1 MKKGKTVKL
10 SGYRSFK
17 SHYGTIDST
26 NLKSIFLNIQTWV
39 EPKDEVE
46 NWNRVV
52 LNMTRSV
59 KHTVLENINKEYFD
73 TKFIVDLDLRTSG
86 LQLKKKSFLNLEINL
101 FLLQEVDFKSPK
113 LKKLVK
119 DLVKSV
125 YGETMS
131 KNKYFKF
138 YLTKNG
144 NQKPIKKET
153 ETIQYL

>member
-1 MKKGKTVKL
+1 MKKGKTIKL
-10 SGYRSFK
+10 SGYRTFK
-17 SHYGTIDST
+17 SHYGTIDSA
-26 NLKSIFLNIQTWV
+26 NLKSIFINIQSWV
-39 EPKDEVE
+39 EPKDDIE

-59 KHTVLENINKEYFD
+59 KHTVLENINKEVFD

-86 LQLKKKSFLNLEINL
+86 LQLNKKSFMNLEINL
-101 FLLQEVDFKSPK
+101 FVLEPMDFKSPK
-113 LKKLVK
+113 LKKYVK
-119 DLVKSV
+119 NLIKSV
-125 YGETMS
+125 YGDVMN

-153 ETIQYL
+153 ETV

>member
-1 MKKGKTVKL
+1 MKKGKTIKL
-10 SGYRSFK
+10 SGYRTFK

-26 NLKSIFLNIQTWV
+26 NLKSIFINIQSWV
-39 EPKDEVE
+39 EPKDDIE

-59 KHTVLENINKEYFD
+59 KHTVLENINKEVFD

-86 LQLKKKSFLNLEINL
+86 LQLNKKSFMNLEINL
-101 FLLQEVDFKSPK
+101 FVLEHMDFKSPK
-113 LKKLVK
+113 LKKYVK
-119 DLVKSV
+119 NLIKSV
-125 YGETMS
+125 YGDVMN

-153 ETIQYL
+153 ETI

>member
-1 MKKGKTVKL
+1 MKKGKTIKL
-10 SGYRSFK
+10 SGYRTFK

-26 NLKSIFLNIQTWV
+26 NLKSIFINIQSWV
-39 EPKDEVE
+39 EHKDDIE

-59 KHTVLENINKEYFD
+59 KHTILENINKEVFD

-86 LQLKKKSFLNLEINL
+86 LQLNKKSFMNLEINL
-101 FLLQEVDFKSPK
+101 FVLEPMDFKSPK
-113 LKKLVK
+113 LKKYVK
-119 DLVKSV
+119 NLIKSV
-125 YGETMS
+125 YGDVMN

-153 ETIQYL
+153 ETI

>member
-1 MKKGKTVKL
+1 MKKGKTTKL
-10 SGYRSFK
+10 TGYKSFK

-86 LQLKKKSFLNLEINL
+86 LQMNKKSFLNLEVNL
-101 FLLQEVDFKSPK
+101 FLINEIDFKSPK
-113 LKKLVK
+113 LKKMVK
-119 DLVKSV
+119 ELIKSI
-125 YGETMS
+125 YGDTMS
-131 KNKYFKF
+131 RNKYFKF

-144 NQKPIKKET
+144 NPKPIKKET
-153 ETIQYL
+153 ETI

>member
-1 MKKGKTVKL
+1 MKKGKTTKL
-10 SGYRSFK
+10 TGYKSFK

-26 NLKSIFLNIQTWV
+26 NLKSIFLNIQTWA

-59 KHTVLENINKEYFD
+59 KHTVLENINQEYFD

-86 LQLKKKSFLNLEINL
+86 LQMNKKSFLNLEVNL
-101 FLLQEVDFKSPK
+101 FLINEIDFKSPK
-113 LKKLVK
+113 LKKMVK
-119 DLVKSV
+119 DLIKVI
-125 YGETMS
+125 YQDTMNR
-131 KNKYFKF
+131 NKYFKF

-153 ETIQYL
+153 GTI

>member
-1 MKKGKTVKL
+1 MKKGKTTKL
-10 SGYRSFK
+10 VGYKSFK

-39 EPKDEVE
+39 EPKEEVE

-52 LNMTRSV
+52 LNMTRAV
-59 KHTVLENINKEYFD
+59 KHTVLENINKDYFD

-86 LQLKKKSFLNLEINL
+86 LQMKKKSFLNLEINL
-101 FLLQEVDFKSPK
+101 FLVNEIDFKSPK

-119 DLVKSV
+119 SLVKSV
-125 YGETMS
+125 YGDIMS
-131 KNKYFKF
+131 KSRYFKF

-144 NQKPIKKET
+144 NPKTIKKET
-153 ETIQYL
+153 ETI

>member
-119 DLVKSV
+119 DLVKSI

-131 KNKYFKF
+131 KSKYFKF

-153 ETIQYL
+153 ETI

>member
-1 MKKGKTVKL
+1 MKKGKTTKL
-10 SGYRSFK
+10 TGYKSFK

-39 EPKDEVE
+39 QPKDEVE

-86 LQLKKKSFLNLEINL
+86 LQMNKKSFLNLEVNL
-101 FLLQEVDFKSPK
+101 FLINELDFKSPK

-119 DLVKSV
+119 DLIKSI
-125 YGETMS
+125 YGDTMS

-153 ETIQYL
+153 KTI

>member
-1 MKKGKTVKL
+1 MKKGKTTKL
-10 SGYRSFK
+10 VGYKSFK

-39 EPKDEVE
+39 EPKEEVE

-52 LNMTRSV
+52 LNMTRAV
-59 KHTVLENINKEYFD
+59 KHTVLENINKDYFD

-86 LQLKKKSFLNLEINL
+86 LQMKKKSFLNLEINL
-101 FLLQEVDFKSPK
+101 FLINEIDFKSPK

-119 DLVKSV
+119 SLVKSV
-125 YGETMS
+125 YGDIMS
-131 KNKYFKF
+131 KNRYFKF

-144 NQKPIKKET
+144 NLKTIKKET
-153 ETIQYL
+153 ETI

>member
-1 MKKGKTVKL
+1 MKKGKTTKL
-10 SGYRSFK
+10 VGYKSFK

-39 EPKDEVE
+39 EPKEEVE

-52 LNMTRSV
+52 LNMTRAV
-59 KHTVLENINKEYFD
+59 KHTVLENINKDYFD

-86 LQLKKKSFLNLEINL
+86 LQMKKKSFLNLEINL
-101 FLLQEVDFKSPK
+101 FLINEIDFKSPK

-119 DLVKSV
+119 SLVKSV
-125 YGETMS
+125 YGDIMS
-131 KNKYFKF
+131 KNRYFKF

-144 NQKPIKKET
+144 NPKTIKKET
-153 ETIQYL
+153 ETI